1 MKSMGYIVVTTWYP
15 TDIMDEVVDTYFE
28 VLKQMPF
35 DRSLG
40 KETIQVA
47 VTSDKKGIK
56 TMSISEVKEGKLEEA
71 LAWVSKRLVPLQRIK
86 GFECKARIWSTVI
99 EALENIGRSLPG

>member
-1 MKSMGYIVVTTWYP
+1 MKSMVYIVITAWYP

-47 VTSDKKGIK
+47 VSSSKKGIK

-71 LAWVSKRLVPLQRIK
+71 LAYASKRLVPLQRIK
-86 GFECKARIWSTVI
+86 GFEVKTRVWLTVF